1 LMAAVH
7 AGQTAEALALMEAG
21 APWDAIDSFG
31 HSAGAIALRDGN
43 TALLDALLEA
53 GSSSVLWEAAH
64 EACFGHSLHS
74 DFLQQRLRFEEG
86 RLMDELDRPVMMA
99 WEAPLMEA
107 HAAALCPEEGGARV
121 LNLGF
126 GLGLVDTALQ
136 RRRPASHTIVEPHAD
151 VLLAMRRGGWL
162 ERAGV
167 TVLQGTWQGVLP
179 PLGVRCE
186 QADPPFDAI
195 FFDTFAEGGASDEL
209 FRFHELLPGLLRPGG
224 VYSYFNG

>member
-1 LMAAVH
+1 
-7 AGQTAEALALMEAG
+7 
-21 APWDAIDSFG
+21 
-31 HSAGAIALRDGN
+31 
-43 TALLDALLEA
+43 
-53 GSSSVLWEAAH
+53 
-64 EACFGHSLHS
+64 
-74 DFLQQRLRFEEG
+74 
-86 RLMDELDRPVMMA
+86 MA

-179 PLGVRCE
+179 PLCDEAAHTLAAPCGEATVQAACGVSRRIRPSTRSSLTLSPR
-186 QADPPFDAI
+186 AAHLAAPSPAP
-195 FFDTFAEGGASDEL
+195 AEA
-209 FRFHELLPGLLRPGG
+209 
-224 VYSYFNG
+224 